1 MARRLGAVLLVLAL
15 ASCAEAPPPAP
26 SSSPVT
32 PVVVV
37 PPAPPKPAP
46 KPVTPPPQSHSPLH
60 CDDLFIRQDG
70 RDIRPVAGVLGVARR
85 PFTLVYSGGL
95 PEPSLHVSAFPALAE
110 QLDRTAKREVWGSAE
125 DYTLHRADD
134 LPLREGV
141 GLIEDPDRQDP
152 HLEGMGEGYAA
163 FFHTMTAFGGGPSAL
178 VWVPRAGSG
187 FAPAEGG
194 QTADIRLIG
203 GEAVEKTRFRQLY
216 VTYFANVERVGPGNK
231 GNFGRRSLVRLAWGS
246 CRLAFR

>member
-26 SSSPVT
+26 PPPVVA

-46 KPVTPPPQSHSPLH
+46 KPVPPPQSRSALH

-70 RDIRPVAGVLGVARR
+70 QDIRPVAGVLGVARR
-85 PFTLVYSGGL
+85 PFTLVYTGGL
-95 PEPSLHVSAFPALAE
+95 PEPSLQVSAFPALAE

-125 DYTLHRADD
+125 DYILHRADD

-178 VWVPRAGSG
+178 LWVPRAGSG

-194 QTADIRLIG
+194 QAADIRLIG

>member
-1 MARRLGAVLLVLAL
+1 MARRLGVVLVVLAL

-26 SSSPVT
+26 PAPPVA

-37 PPAPPKPAP
+37 PPPAPPKPAP
-46 KPVTPPPQSHSPLH
+46 KPLPPPQSRSPLH
-60 CDDLFIRQDG
+60 CDDLFVRQDG
-70 RDIRPVAGVLGVARR
+70 RDIQPVAGVLTVARR
-85 PFTLVYSGGL
+85 PFSLVYTGAA
-95 PEPSLHVSAFPALAE
+95 PEPSLHVSAFPTLAE
-110 QLDRTAKREVWGSAE
+110 QLDRTAKREVWGSVD
-125 DYTLHRADD
+125 DYTLHHADD

-152 HLEGMGEGYAA
+152 HLEAMGEGYAA
-163 FFHTMTAFGGGPSAL
+163 FFHTMTAFGGGPNGL

-187 FAPAEGG
+187 FVPAEGG
-194 QTADIRLIG
+194 QVAHIRSIG

>member
-1 MARRLGAVLLVLAL
+1 MARRLGAVLTVLAL

-26 SSSPVT
+26 VPPPVA
-32 PVVVV
+32 PVVVA
-37 PPAPPKPAP
+37 PPTPPKPAP
-46 KPVTPPPQSHSPLH
+46 KPVPPPQSRSALH
-60 CDDLFIRQDG
+60 CDDLFVRQDG
-70 RDIRPVAGVLGVARR
+70 RDIRPVAGVLNVARR
-85 PFTLVYSGGL
+85 PFTLVYTGTV
-95 PEPSLHVSAFPALAE
+95 PEPSLHVSAFSALAE
-110 QLDRTAKREVWGSAE
+110 QLDRTAKREVWGSVD
-125 DYTLHRADD
+125 DYALHRADD

-194 QTADIRLIG
+194 QAADIRRIG